1 MRLLAA
7 ILTTLALT
15 APARPAPPPDPGPE
29 PVRPEPK
36 VFPGGLDTAGNYHP
50 PGTKFIDGRDWDAY
64 QQAMAK
70 WKAAKEAFDKGQ
82 GAGPA
87 TPKPAP
93 APSTSA
99 VSPPHA
105 AELRAALADARKIGP
120 ALSARTRYLSL
131 LWVPERDRDDWRR
144 VAGDFWPNAT
154 SREAE
159 LVKARRVTAT
169 LLALNGD
176 DYGAVWLAAFD
187 KLGDEDPYFHARLNV
202 GGKVVT
208 SLAPWLPAQEAAE
221 LVALT
226 QSPTAILRADWF
238 FSRVAIQAGRKVG
251 YYDLLGVKDRK
262 DFDELIQFDR
272 KKSQGIRREVAGIVA
287 RSGVANFPRQI
298 FREQALTGGRWE
310 TRDVLDDNADARNA
324 VRQLDQ
330 DYKHQAEEIYGFLP
344 NGLFVYFLANA
355 DGTRQDSAP
364 DKIGSDKTAPGN
376 DGRIH
381 IGKSCVVCH
390 SEGLR
395 PISDWARRVYNGPI
409 SLNSPDPIQLRRL
422 RQIYLGD
429 LQSRLDE
436 DNTAYARSL
445 KKLTGWTTE
454 ESAKIVGRLWGAYV
468 EADLLPS
475 DVSQDLGLK
484 EEVYLK
490 RLRDYYAKNQLSD
503 PVLASHI
510 AIPPIPIRRDDYE
523 QLVPIIY
530 PIVLAGDEHVGN
542 GDR

>member
-7 ILTTLALT
+7 ILATLALA
-15 APARPAPPPDPGPE
+15 APARPAPPDPGPE
-29 PVRPEPK
+29 PVRPVPK

-87 TPKPAP
+87 APKPAP

-105 AELRAALADARKIGP
+105 AELRAAVADARKIGP

-159 LVKARRVTAT
+159 LVKARRVTGT

-208 SLAPWLPAQEAAE
+208 SLAPWLPAPEAAE

-251 YYDLLGVKDRK
+251 YYDLLGLKDRK

-324 VRQLDQ
+324 VRQLDA

-344 NGLFVYFLANA
+344 NGLFAYFLANA

-364 DKIGSDKTAPGN
+364 DKIGSDKTAPAN

-381 IGKSCVVCH
+381 VGVSCVRCH
-390 SEGLR
+390 TEGLR
-395 PISDWARRVYNGPI
+395 PINDWARRVYAGPLT
-409 SLNSPDPIQLRRL
+409 LNSPDPVQHRRL
-422 RQIYLGD
+422 VQIYLGELAEQVTD
-429 LQSRLDE
+429 DSALYAKRLK
-436 DNTAYARSL
+436 R
-445 KKLTGWTTE
+445 LTGWTIE
-454 ESAKIVGRLWGAYV
+454 ESAKAVGRCWAWYV
-468 EADLLPS
+468 ERDVLPADAAAE
-475 DVSQDLGLK
+475 LGL
-484 EEVYLK
+484 EEKVYLE
-490 RLRDYYAKNQLSD
+490 RLRTYFKANQLSD

-510 AIPPIPIRRDDYE
+510 AEPPLPIREDDWE
-523 QLVPIIY
+523 QLQPV
-530 PIVLAGDEHVGN
+530 VLPVALAEPKK
-542 GDR
+542 